1 MSIARKRDEILG
13 LIERMNR
20 SAEDEPPPR
29 PPRAALGRRE
39 RPAPDP
45 QTLTTQ
51 VKRALAARTEAIRR
65 RPARELVPAPA
76 RRVVGENRDA
86 SLVDR
91 VARVERRLDEVLAYL
106 VDLPHPAA
114 TAEPVAPAQLP
125 TDAGDWTFAGVIQEG
140 ILADMLQLVSSNV
153 MSGVFSVVGDG
164 APIEMFFHEGELKHA
179 QCGELEG
186 ESAFFA
192 AMATEQGRYS
202 FRESKEPPPK
212 QTISNKTQFL
222 ILEALRQIDEA
233 RAG

>member
-1 MSIARKRDEILG
+1 MSIAKKREEILG
-13 LIERMNR
+13 LIARMNR
-20 SAEDEPPPR
+20 ADEEAPPPR
-29 PPRAALGRRE
+29 PARAALGRTQ

-65 RPARELVPAPA
+65 RPAREVVPAPA
-76 RRVVGENRDA
+76 RRVVGERPDA
-86 SLVDR
+86 SLVER
-91 VARVERRLDEVLAYL
+91 VSRVERRLDEVLAYL
-106 VDLPHPAA
+106 VDLPHPTAA
-114 TAEPVAPAQLP
+114 AQRAEPARLPAE
-125 TDAGDWTFAGVIQEG
+125 AGDWTFAGVIQEG

-164 APIEMFFHEGELKHA
+164 APIEMFFYEGELQHA
-179 QCGELEG
+179 TSDGAEG

-192 AMATEQGRYS
+192 ALATEQGRYF